1 MAMAMD
7 AATEHRTSHVP
18 QWKLDCVEEIRE
30 LADKYPVMGIAG
42 IRDIPAKQLQEMR
55 RSFMGTAKLTIY
67 RNNLIQ
73 RALGEGEGDSDIN
86 SMNTH
91 VGDQTA
97 LIFTDLNPF
106 TLFKLIASSKTQA
119 PIKAGVSAP
128 YDIVVEGGP
137 TSFAPGPIVGD
148 LQNAGIPAKIDK
160 GKVVIK
166 ETAVVAHEGETVSRA
181 LAEMLTRL
189 EIYPMTVGLELR
201 AVYDNGSVMTA
212 DVLDLD
218 EEKYASDITLSAT
231 SAFNLAVAIAYPTG
245 ATILTLLAKAAGD
258 ARNLGINSAIPEPGI
273 IDALLMRA
281 QSQAIAL
288 SGNITDPAA
297 LGESLRQQIAER
309 EQETEQEEAKAGEAV
324 SAAEEEAAEAA
335 GKDAADETK
344 GTEEKEEEVA
354 EGLGL
359 LFG

>member
-1 MAMAMD
+1 MAMD

-30 LADKYPVMGIAG
+30 LADKYPIMGIAG

-55 RSFMGTAKLTIY
+55 RSFMGTAKLVIY

-73 RALGEGEGDSDIN
+73 RALGEGDSDIN

-119 PIKAGVSAP
+119 PIKAGASAP

-137 TSFAPGPIVGD
+137 TSFAPGPIIGD

-160 GKVVIK
+160 GKVVIR
-166 ETAVVAHEGETVSRA
+166 ETAVVAREGETVSRA

-201 AVYDNGSVMTA
+201 AVYDDGAVMAA
-212 DVLDLD
+212 DVLDID
-218 EEKYASDITLSAT
+218 EEKYASDITLSAA

-297 LGESLRQQIAER
+297 LGESLRQQIAFR
-309 EQETEQEEAKAGEAV
+309 EQEKEQEEAKAGEAV

-344 GTEEKEEEVA
+344 GTEEKEEEAA